1 MIFRYLSKAIL
12 AVSVFVCALQAT
24 AQSDNVPLR
33 VMNAIRQQY
42 EKTTLLKE
50 GSQAADFTAE
60 KYAGGS
66 VRLSDNRGK
75 VVLLNFWGSWCGPC
89 LRELAP
95 GMLPARLKQFEGNDR
110 FLYLPVAY
118 KDSRESRDKF
128 LATEKG
134 RTDYAYLRTATAL
147 DADKEIFNRYATQ
160 GVPRLFV
167 IGADG
172 KILLGTL
179 GFVEEELDK
188 VEAIIRQALD
198 CLLYTSPSPRDS

>member
-1 MIFRYLSKAIL
+1 
-12 AVSVFVCALQAT
+12 
-24 AQSDNVPLR
+24 
-33 VMNAIRQQY
+33 
-42 EKTTLLKE
+42 
-50 GSQAADFTAE
+50 
-60 KYAGGS
+60 
-66 VRLSDNRGK
+66 
-75 VVLLNFWGSWCGPC
+75 
-89 LRELAP
+89 
-95 GMLPARLKQFEGNDR
+95 MLPARLKQFEGNDR

-118 KDSRESRDKF
+118 KDSRESLDKF
-128 LATEKG
+128 FATEKG

-188 VEAIIRQALD
+188 VEAIIRQALEMA
-198 CLLYTSPSPRDS
+198 P